1 MSVCRTIA
9 FGVMTL
15 IFLCSCSVVPKWGK
29 QTDVSKSD
37 KTQATP
43 KSGKAPDVSKPLKS
57 QDSNKG
63 AMLLSAGI
71 AQYEDGEYELAENN
85 LNSALALGL
94 TDPAD
99 KITAHKYLAFLYCAS
114 GLEALCQM
122 EFSKVFEIDPQFTLS
137 PAEAGHPI
145 WQPVYDKARSQVTPV
160 QKKP

>member
-1 MSVCRTIA
+1 MKAGVTMSVCRTIA

-29 QTDVSKSD
+29 QTDVSKSV
-37 KTQATP
+37 KTQASP
-43 KSGKAPDVSKPLKS
+43 KPVKS

-63 AMLLSAGI
+63 FTLFSAGI
-71 AQYEDGEYELAENN
+71 AQYEEGEYELAENN

-94 TDPAD
+94 ADPAD
-99 KITAHKYLAFLYCAS
+99 KITAHKYLAFLYCVS

-122 EFSKVFEIDPQFTLS
+122 EFSKVFELDPQFTLS
-137 PAEAGHPI
+137 PAETGHPI
-145 WQPVYDKARSQVTPV
+145 WQPVYDKARSQVTPG